1 MFSFSLVLENH
12 PSIHCPN
19 SFSSGGRR
27 ACRSRSRLISGNR
40 RGHPRTS
47 LAMTF
52 GSMAQ
57 VHFTLK
63 VWDIL
68 QMNVIGIGVSPR
80 SGSTGPASYFPESRL
95 FAACA
100 EISKLSTAGVS
111 GALTGDRQH
120 LDGACKKYSPS
131 INQQT
136 FVEARY
142 IEQGTI
148 VNISLSIQDVL
159 FKKHCEMSVKYT
171 TASFFFPRRPT
182 VVLQQTR
189 LNNPSLLAFTSRC
202 PACTLEVLT
211 LLQQVDSHT
220 PSGWKVKCHLKLTT
234 GFHQSLERYFI
245 GNFVATFQMNSTFE
259 TIQITFLRIPNMFST
274 LLSFRAL
281 LWIYFPALFT
291 WYNILFF
298 LIHNEVVVFFWL
310 FRMHLEL
317 RRMCSLW

>member
-1 MFSFSLVLENH
+1 MVSLHRVVFPHSNVLFLSRSH

-111 GALTGDRQH
+111 GALTGERQH

-171 TASFFFPRRPT
+171 TASFFFH
-182 VVLQQTR
+182 V
-189 LNNPSLLAFTSRC
+189 
-202 PACTLEVLT
+202 
-211 LLQQVDSHT
+211 
-220 PSGWKVKCHLKLTT
+220 G
-234 GFHQSLERYFI
+234 
-245 GNFVATFQMNSTFE
+245 
-259 TIQITFLRIPNMFST
+259 
-274 LLSFRAL
+274 LLSFCSRHV
-281 LWIYFPALFT
+281 WIIQAF
-291 WYNILFF
+291 
-298 LIHNEVVVFFWL
+298 
-310 FRMHLEL
+310 
-317 RRMCSLW
+317 